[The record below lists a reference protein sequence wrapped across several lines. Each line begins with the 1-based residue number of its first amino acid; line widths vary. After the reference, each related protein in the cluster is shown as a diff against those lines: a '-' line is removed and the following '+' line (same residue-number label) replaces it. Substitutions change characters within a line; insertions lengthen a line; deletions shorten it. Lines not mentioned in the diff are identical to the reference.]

1 MKTNKMNTDIF
12 IKTCKH
18 DAPYLGYCLDS
29 IRKFCTGFR
38 DTGFRDTVVIHG
50 EHPEGY
56 LWQQVEKMYAD
67 NHTDADFI
75 LVTDSDTLFNQPV
88 TPESFMRDG
97 RPIWI
102 HTPWTEE
109 MLAHPGTAT
118 WKRVMTAFAKESPPS
133 EFMRR
138 QPFVFPR
145 AVLPSLR
152 EFCLRNHGIT
162 LADYI
167 MQSQSFSE
175 WNVLGFHCWT
185 HHRDLF
191 HWIDSSVDELPP
203 LFVRQFWSHD
213 PIEKNLAEIQSIL
226 S

>member
-1 MKTNKMNTDIF
+1 
-12 IKTCKH
+12 
-18 DAPYLGYCLDS
+18 
-29 IRKFCTGFR
+29 
-38 DTGFRDTVVIHG
+38 
-50 EHPEGY
+50 
-56 LWQQVEKMYAD
+56 MYAD

-102 HTPWTEE
+102 HTPWTDE

-138 QPFVFPR
+138 QGFMFPR
-145 AVLPSLR
+145 EVLPSLR
-152 EFCLRNHGIT
+152 EFCLHNHGIP

-167 MQSQSFSE
+167 MQSKSFSE
-175 WNVLGFHCWT
+175 WNVLGFHCWN

-213 PIEKNLAEIQSIL
+213 PVEKNLAEIESIL